1 MNQQRNQIIAKAI
14 IDVLGAD
21 VGIYSASDILTVA
34 NIDNQNLEK
43 LLQTFQNSVAD
54 ITKEL

>member
-14 IDVLGAD
+14 IDVLGDD